1 MNYLGI
7 DYGKKRIGLAWVQ
20 SGLDV
25 VLPYGIIK
33 GGIDELAEFVKK
45 EKIDKLVMGMP
56 TGLDGNENQNTKRVR
71 TFAENL
77 EYKTGLK
84 VDFVDERYTSA
95 EADHM
100 GGEVSRDEK
109 AAMIILRNY
118 VDSL

>member
-1 MNYLGI
+1 MNTLGI

-25 VLPYGIIK
+25 VLPYGVIK
-33 GGIDELAEFVKK
+33 GEMEELVNFIKK

-56 TGLDGNENQNTKRVR
+56 IGLDGKENQNTKRVR

-84 VDFVDERYTSA
+84 VEFIDERYTSA
-95 EADHM
+95 EADNM

-109 AAMIILRNY
+109 AAMIILQNY
-118 VDSL
+118 LDRL